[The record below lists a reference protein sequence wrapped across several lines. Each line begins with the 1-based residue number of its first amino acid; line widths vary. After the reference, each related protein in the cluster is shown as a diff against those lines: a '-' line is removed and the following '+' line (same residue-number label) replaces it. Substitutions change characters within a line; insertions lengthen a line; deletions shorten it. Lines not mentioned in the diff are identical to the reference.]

1 MVQARNLSV
10 HSSSPTFKYLH
21 EMASRTLTVSMALSM
36 LDIPFPEDDDMSD
49 DEFDGYIDPD
59 ETSAEG
65 LDDGNGEDS
74 EQSDDVPPIPD
85 FQQPTG
91 PSVDMT
97 DKSPLDF
104 FKLLVNDAML
114 DHIVEQTNLYA
125 QQYIDATTLPPH
137 SRVHGWN
144 KEVNDRDELK
154 KFLAM
159 IITMGL
165 INYPHVEDYWAT
177 SWPYATPTF
186 SKVPWHYTM
195 HVCMHVYMFMYLHV
209 HVHVI
214 NIHFSYQISQNV
226 YTCNTHNTH

>member
-1 MVQARNLSV
+1 MVRARNLSV

-21 EMASRTLTVSMALSM
+21 EMASQTLTVSIALSM

-91 PSVDMT
+91 PLVDMT

-144 KEVNDRDELK
+144 KEVQDQDELK
-154 KFLAM
+154 KFFSDDYHNGSDQLSSCGRLLGNILA
-159 IITMGL
+159 L
-165 INYPHVEDYWAT
+165 C
-177 SWPYATPTF
+177 
-186 SKVPWHYTM
+186 YTYVFQGTLAL
-195 HVCMHVYMFMYLHV
+195 HHACMHACSCTCMYMYM
-209 HVHVI
+209 
-214 NIHFSYQISQNV
+214 
-226 YTCNTHNTH
+226 